1 MGYPGW
7 YIFQNTL
14 ICDSGTSACQMVN
27 ALEVCMKQNNEDK
40 LKSVSGQVI
49 KRPGPVL
56 IPAQPLFM

>member
-27 ALEVCMKQNNEDK
+27 ALEVCIKQNNEDK
-40 LKSVSGQVI
+40 LKSVVDKQS
-49 KRPGPVL
+49 RDLDL
-56 IPAQPLFM
+56 IPAQLLFM